1 MREEWLPK
9 TYVVLVITGKKK
21 GRYQMGITLSPLW
34 KWKMETG
41 RQITAETENGKP
53 TEGYCQED
61 NKRTMSQLHEV
72 VSSW

>member
-1 MREEWLPK
+1 
-9 TYVVLVITGKKK
+9 
-21 GRYQMGITLSPLW
+21 MGITLSPLW